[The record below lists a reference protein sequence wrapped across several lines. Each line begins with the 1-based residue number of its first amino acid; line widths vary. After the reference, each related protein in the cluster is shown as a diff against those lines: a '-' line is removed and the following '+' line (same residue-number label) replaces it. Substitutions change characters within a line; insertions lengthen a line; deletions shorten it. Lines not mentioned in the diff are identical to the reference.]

1 MSTEWE
7 KYEPQRAIQDTHRMD
22 KEEEEKKKAR
32 VEGKLDL
39 SDDESGDECVDTD

>member
-7 KYEPQRAIQDTHRMD
+7 KDEPQRAIQDTHRMD
-22 KEEEEKKKAR
+22 KEEKEKKAR

-39 SDDESGDECVDTD
+39 SDDESGDECVDTN